1 MGWWCCRKLD
11 TKGKVYFLLNLS
23 LKFNYVVLI
32 HNKLMATYRLH
43 IRCNHIVSAEQK
55 FPWKKATSF
64 TGELLCSVPLSF
76 DRLQPVIAQGCQD
89 EGLDWQRCQHSPST
103 REGCKGPFLAQW
115 SHDVSQPFGFPVH
128 MVAARLSGAISS
140 HKHFIWCFQK
150 QLTLTGFQDMAKC
163 LEAVSP

>member
-1 MGWWCCRKLD
+1 MGWWWCRKLD
-11 TKGKVYFLLNLS
+11 AKGKVYFLLNLS

-76 DRLQPVIAQGCQD
+76 DKLQPVIAQGCQD

-115 SHDVSQPFGFPVH
+115 SHEVSQPFGFPAH
-128 MVAARLSGAISS
+128 MVAARLSGTISS

-150 QLTLTGFQDMAKC
+150 QLALTGFQDMAKC